1 MNGRPVTLPAR
12 GSDMPPAKR
21 QRLPKAGEQI
31 IRQCA
36 SIEVTSTTAENA
48 LTAFLHLSLLRAG

>member
-1 MNGRPVTLPAR
+1 
-12 GSDMPPAKR
+12 MPPAKR